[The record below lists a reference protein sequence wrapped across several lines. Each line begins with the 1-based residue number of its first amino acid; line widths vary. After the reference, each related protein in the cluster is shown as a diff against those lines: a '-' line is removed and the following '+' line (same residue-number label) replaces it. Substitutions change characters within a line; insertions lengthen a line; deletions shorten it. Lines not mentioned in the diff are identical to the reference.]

1 MKHLTISNQA
11 SHIRSRKSVKVF
23 ALSAIFLAGFSYL
36 TPANAHDSLVKSSP
50 VSKSIVAVMPTK
62 IWLQFDG
69 NLIQLAGKDVNR
81 IYLLDSRGNSI
92 PILRTSV
99 NGARILANI
108 KRISLAGKITMSWR
122 VVSEDGHPVSGSIYF
137 YVKSK
142 KS

>member
-1 MKHLTISNQA
+1 MKAKIIIN
-11 SHIRSRKSVKVF
+11 
-23 ALSAIFLAGFSYL
+23 ALILSIIFQIVLAFPP
-36 TPANAHDSLVKSSP
+36 PANAHDSLVKSSP

>member
-1 MKHLTISNQA
+1 MKAKIIINALILS
-11 SHIRSRKSVKVF
+11 IVF
-23 ALSAIFLAGFSYL
+23 QIGLAFPPS
-36 TPANAHDSLVKSSP
+36 ANAHDSLVKSSP

-69 NLIQLAGKDVNR
+69 NLIQLAGQEVNH

-99 NGARILANI
+99 NGTRISATI
-108 KRISLAGKITMSWR
+108 KRISFAGKITMSWR